1 MEAMETERNARRFQP
16 LVGSKSKVWKYFG
29 FVTDDCGTIEKKDE
43 VVCELCQQC
52 VKYSKNTTNMLVHL
66 KCHHVIQHNE
76 IASKPSTSETSE
88 TSTRISKQT
97 TFTSCLTKSE
107 PYKKNSTRYKS
118 CQDALVQFIC
128 LDLQP
133 ISVVSSPAFLKFINT
148 MDPKYQ
154 PASRYQFSRAIIPSK
169 YAEVKLGVESKLAT
183 AEYISVTTD
192 MWTGCHQRGY
202 MSLSAHYISIDW
214 EMCHH
219 CLQTRE
225 VSTSHNAENLAQE
238 LRQSLDEWGIYKKV
252 LIVTTDNAAN
262 IRKAIVDEM
271 SLTHLGCIGHTLQLS
286 IGKALQLPPVARV
299 LGRVRKLVDHF
310 HKSTKATYELREKQ
324 ERLELP
330 NHELVQE
337 CKTRW
342 GSTYMMLQRVQEQ
355 QPALC
360 AVLIESTDRAIRFLL
375 PDNPEWTLIEELM
388 TILKPFH
395 EATTM
400 MSGSKYPTSSLLA
413 PLLYK
418 LLDVT
423 LKVGNDDSNHMRL
436 IKQVIATDLQTR
448 YRSLSVTEMINT
460 AAFLDPRFKDLD
472 PFIPQ
477 ENHDDI
483 IEDVK
488 RELFQVSANLSD
500 DTDKEIESSNR
511 CNNRRASCKKEKRSN
526 MYIFC

>member
-1 MEAMETERNARRFQP
+1 M
-16 LVGSKSKVWKYFG
+16 
-29 FVTDDCGTIEKKDE
+29 
-43 VVCELCQQC
+43 
-52 VKYSKNTTNMLVHL
+52 
-66 KCHHVIQHNE
+66 
-76 IASKPSTSETSE
+76 
-88 TSTRISKQT
+88 
-97 TFTSCLTKSE
+97 
-107 PYKKNSTRYKS
+107 
-118 CQDALVQFIC
+118 
-128 LDLQP
+128 
-133 ISVVSSPAFLKFINT
+133 
-148 MDPKYQ
+148 
-154 PASRYQFSRAIIPSK
+154 
-169 YAEVKLGVESKLAT
+169 
-183 AEYISVTTD
+183 
-192 MWTGCHQRGY
+192 
-202 MSLSAHYISIDW
+202 
-214 EMCHH
+214 
-219 CLQTRE
+219 
-225 VSTSHNAENLAQE
+225 
-238 LRQSLDEWGIYKKV
+238 YKKV
-252 LIVTTDNAAN
+252 LIVTTDNEAN

-271 SLTHLGCIGHTLQLS
+271 SLSHLGCIGHTLQLC

-324 ERLELP
+324 KRLELP
-330 NHELVQE
+330 DHELVQE
-337 CKTRW
+337 CKTSW

-360 AVLIESTDRAIRFLL
+360 AILMESTDRANRFLL
-375 PDNPEWTLIEELM
+375 PDNPKWTLIEELII
-388 TILKPFH
+388 ILKPFH

-448 YRSLSVTEMINT
+448 YRSQSVTEMINT

-500 DTDKEIESSNR
+500 DTDKEIESSESTD
-511 CNNRRASCKKEKRSN
+511 ATTEEPPAKKKRGAICSFFADMY
-526 MYIFC
+526 MYICMCMMGKKRKNLPI